1 MKQTDAV
8 LYRLLLIASLLLLS
22 SCVTTTPGSLT
33 TGVYHTVERG
43 QTLWRISKT
52 YGVDMQLIA
61 EYNDIYN
68 PDLIFEG
75 QELFIPSVSEA
86 KDVAI
91 SVPGDDTDM
100 GEIILNKGLFLWPT
114 EGLVYSLF
122 GMRWGRMHRGID
134 ISGKTGTPVLAA
146 RDGTVTFAGVKGGY
160 GNIVILSHKD
170 NYETRYAHLSSIK
183 ASVGDTVK
191 TGDVIG
197 LMGSTGR
204 STGPHLHFE
213 IRKDDTA
220 RNPLF
225 FLP

>member
-1 MKQTDAV
+1 MKRLGASP
-8 LYRLLLIASLLLLS
+8 YRLLLVLSLFMLAS
-22 SCVTTTPGSLT
+22 CATVTPDTFT

-68 PDLIFEG
+68 PDLIIEG
-75 QELFIPSVSEA
+75 QELFIPSVSET
-86 KDVAI
+86 KDV
-91 SVPGDDTDM
+91 SVPGDETDM

-160 GNIVILSHKD
+160 GNIVILSHQD
-170 NYETRYAHLSSIK
+170 GYETRYAHLSTIK
-183 ASVGDTVK
+183 ASVGDAVQ

>member
-1 MKQTDAV
+1 MRRIDAL
-8 LYRLLLIASLLLLS
+8 LYRLLVIASLFLLA
-22 SCVTTTPGSLT
+22 SCVTTGPTTLT
-33 TGVYHTVERG
+33 TGVYHTVEKG

-61 EYNDIYN
+61 EYNDIYD

-75 QELFIPSVSEA
+75 QELFIPSVEEA
-86 KDVAI
+86 REVEGVATPDV
-91 SVPGDDTDM
+91 GDM

-160 GNIVILSHKD
+160 GNIVILSHED
-170 NYETRYAHLSSIK
+170 GYETRYAHLSSFK
-183 ASVGDTVK
+183 ASVGDAVQ

>member
-1 MKQTDAV
+1 MKRIDAY
-8 LYRLLLIASLLLLS
+8 LCRLFLIALLFLLS
-22 SCVTTTPGSLT
+22 SCITTTPDTLT

-68 PDLIFEG
+68 PDLIYDG
-75 QELFIPSVSEA
+75 QELFIPSVSEV
-86 KDVAI
+86 KDI
-91 SVPGDDTDM
+91 DVPGDDTDV

-134 ISGKTGTPVLAA
+134 ISGKSGTPVLAA

-160 GNIVILSHKD
+160 GNIVILGHQD
-170 NYETRYAHLSSIK
+170 GYETRYAHLSSIK
-183 ASVGDTVK
+183 ASVGGVVK

>member
-1 MKQTDAV
+1 MKRNGAV
-8 LYRLLLIASLLLLS
+8 LYRILLVSSLIILS
-22 SCVTTTPGSLT
+22 SCVTTTPDTFT

-43 QTLWRISKT
+43 QTLWRISTT

-68 PDLIFEG
+68 PDLIYEG
-75 QELFIPSVSEA
+75 QELFIPSVDETR
-86 KDVAI
+86 DVA
-91 SVPGDDTDM
+91 VAGTDTDM

-146 RDGTVTFAGVKGGY
+146 RDGSVTFAGVKGGY
-160 GNIVILSHKD
+160 GNIVILSHQD
-170 NYETRYAHLSSIK
+170 GYETRYAHLSSIK
-183 ASVGDTVK
+183 ASVGDATK

>member
-1 MKQTDAV
+1 MKRIGAIV
-8 LYRLLLIASLLLLS
+8 YRLLVIASLFLLA
-22 SCVTTTPGSLT
+22 SCVTTGPTSLT
-33 TGVYHTVERG
+33 TGVYHTVEKG

-61 EYNDIYN
+61 EYNDIYD

-75 QELFIPSVSEA
+75 QELYIPGVDET
-86 KDVAI
+86 KDV
-91 SVPGDDTDM
+91 SYGTPSGVDM

-134 ISGKTGTPVLAA
+134 ISGRSGTPVLAA

-160 GNIVILSHKD
+160 GNIVILSHED
-170 NYETRYAHLSSIK
+170 GYETRYAHLSSIK
-183 ASVGDTVK
+183 ASVGDVVE